1 MNDKVKYWVDLAE
14 YDFDTAN
21 AMQETKRYLY
31 VGFMC
36 HQTIEKGIKGI
47 IADSGIFPPKSHN
60 LIELAKNANIYG
72 VLSQDQK
79 DFLLDLNPLNIEA
92 RYPTYVNKINSTLTE
107 SKCKTIL
114 SDTEVFFKWIKARL

>member
-1 MNDKVKYWVDLAE
+1 MNGKVKYWVDLAE
-14 YDFDTAN
+14 YDFDTAK

-36 HQTIEKGIKGI
+36 HQTIEKGMKAI
-47 IADSGIFPPKSHN
+47 IADSGIFPPKNHN
-60 LIELAKNANIYG
+60 LIELAKKANVYSI
-72 VLSQDQK
+72 LSQDQK
-79 DFLLDLNPLNIEA
+79 DFLIDLNPLNIES
-92 RYPTYVNKINSTLTE
+92 RYPTYINKINSTLTE

>member
-14 YDFDTAN
+14 YDFDTAK

-36 HQTIEKGIKGI
+36 HQTIEKGMKAI
-47 IADSGIFPPKSHN
+47 IADLGIFPPKSHN
-60 LIELAKNANIYG
+60 LIELAKNANIYST
-72 VLSQDQK
+72 LSQDQK